1 MSLISYIFLILELIF
16 AGPHIYYKNSNAGSE
31 FQNSNC
37 IELII
42 NNIRNS
48 KGVIQIGIYGSEKQ
62 YPDNPQISLTLP
74 KDSLVAGRLRVFI
87 PVKEHGS
94 YSISILDDENNNDKM
109 DYRLGIFPREGFG
122 FSNNPKIKGLKEPSF
137 NEKSFLYTGAKKVVC
152 IDMVYI
158 L

>member
-1 MSLISYIFLILELIF
+1 MSLISYFFLIFELIF
-16 AGPHIYYKNSNAGSE
+16 AGPHIYNKNYNAASE
-31 FQNSNC
+31 FQNSDC

-42 NNIRNS
+42 NNIRNN
-48 KGVIQIGIYGSEKQ
+48 KGVVQIGIYRSEKQ

-74 KDSLVAGRLRVFI
+74 KDSLIAGRLRVFI

-94 YSISILDDENNNDKM
+94 YSISILDDENSNDKM
-109 DYRLGIFPREGFG
+109 DYRLGLFPREGFG

-137 NEKSFLYTGAKKVVC
+137 SDKSFVYTGGKKVVS

>member
-1 MSLISYIFLILELIF
+1 MIFELIF
-16 AGPHIYYKNSNAGSE
+16 AGPHIYNKNYNAASE
-31 FQNSNC
+31 FQNSDC

-42 NNIRNS
+42 NNIRNN
-48 KGVIQIGIYGSEKQ
+48 KGVVQIGIYRSEKQ

-74 KDSLVAGRLRVFI
+74 KDSLIAGRLRVFI

-94 YSISILDDENNNDKM
+94 YSISILDDENSNDKM
-109 DYRLGIFPREGFG
+109 DYRLGLFPREGFG

-137 NEKSFLYTGAKKVVC
+137 SDKSFVYTGGKKVVS